1 MKLGTENRNKTIM
14 AGVAGVFALF
24 ALFYLYEQFFGG
36 PSTPAPQTAA
46 VATPAPARPSSGG
59 AAKSGAASS
68 SKLDPTLHMQ
78 AMLVSESLEYSG
90 TGRNIFSA
98 QSAPPPVAIPQAKA
112 PARPSAQAQAQ
123 LVSHGPPPPPPIDLK
138 LFGIETAQDGQRQ
151 GCFLHGEDVFC
162 VAPGG
167 ELLHRYKVL
176 SIDAKSAQVEDTLN
190 SNKQTLPLL
199 LN

>member
-14 AGVAGVFALF
+14 AGVVGVFALF

-36 PSTPAPQTAA
+36 PSSPAPQPAA
-46 VATPAPARPSSGG
+46 VAAPASSPRVSGTG
-59 AAKSGAASS
+59 AKSGTVSS

-78 AMLVSESLEYSG
+78 GRLVSESLEYSG

-98 QSAPPPVAIPQAKA
+98 QSAPAPVAIPQAKA
-112 PARPSAQAQAQ
+112 PARPLAEAQAQ

-138 LFGIETAQDGQRQ
+138 LFGIETAQDGRRQ
-151 GCFLHGEDVFC
+151 GCFLHDEDVFC

-167 ELLHRYKVL
+167 EVLHRYKVL
-176 SIDAKSAQVEDTLN
+176 SIDAKSAQVEDTMN

-199 LN
+199 IN